1 MKKYDIDYFKYHIQ
15 RKIFNIITTIN
26 SLFYENKHKQIRKNT
41 FFFIA
46 FIS

>member
-26 SLFYENKHKQIRKNT
+26 SLFIKININR
-41 FFFIA
+41 
-46 FIS
+46 